1 MDEKRMRI
9 LAKASQEVKQ
19 TPMET
24 VQDLGG
30 VFLNFVFAVL
40 FFGGMIY
47 IASRLA

>member
-1 MDEKRMRI
+1 MDERRMRI

-30 VFLNFVFAVL
+30 VFLNFVFGIS
-40 FFGGMIY
+40 FFWVMIY
-47 IASRLA
+47 AASKLA